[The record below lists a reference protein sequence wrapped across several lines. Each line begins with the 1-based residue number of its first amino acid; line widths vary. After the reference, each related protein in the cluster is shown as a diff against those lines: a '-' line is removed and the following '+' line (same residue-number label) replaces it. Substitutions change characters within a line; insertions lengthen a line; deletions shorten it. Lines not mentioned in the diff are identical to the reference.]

1 LENLARFSKDDSQR
15 NVSPATQAVWA
26 GESQSLAQGATQ
38 VPIVYSAAFGYGD
51 VDEWLDVALG
61 RKPGHIYSRNTN
73 PTVQAF
79 EEKVRVLEGAQAATS
94 FATGMAAISNT
105 LFALLSPGDRIVS
118 VKDTYGGTNRV
129 FLEFLPRFQ
138 IQVELCDT
146 SDHVQIEA
154 AIARGCKVVYLES
167 PTNPTLKVMDIARLA
182 TAGHKAGAIVIAD
195 NTFATPINQNPLA
208 LGADLVIHSATK
220 FLGGHADALGGAVC
234 GDAALVEQIYHY
246 REITGAMLD
255 PMAAFLLIRGMKTLH
270 LRIRQQNE
278 NALAIARWL
287 QAQPAVV
294 AVYYPGL
301 ESHTHH
307 DIAQRQMRGF
317 GGVLSFMLQGGF
329 EAVKRV
335 LPRLRLAHRAANL
348 GAVETIAGPPATTSH
363 VECTAEERLAMGIPE
378 GLVRYSVGIE
388 DVQDLIADLT
398 QAFEAA

>member
-1 LENLARFSKDDSQR
+1 VSDPTNSLEDFLNQK
-15 NVSPATQAVWA
+15 VSAATQVVWA

-61 RKPGHIYSRNTN
+61 RKPGYIYSRNTN
-73 PTVQAF
+73 PTVKAF
-79 EEKVRVLEGAQAATS
+79 EDKVRVLEGAQASTS

-118 VKDTYGGTNRV
+118 VKDTYGGTSKV
-129 FLEFLPRFQ
+129 FLEFLPRFH

-146 SDHVQIEA
+146 SDHTQIEA
-154 AIARGCKVVYLES
+154 AISKGCKMVYLES
-167 PTNPTLKVMDIARLA
+167 PTNPTLKVMDITRLA
-182 TAGHKAGAIVIAD
+182 VAGHKAGAIVAAD

-220 FLGGHADALGGAVC
+220 FLGGHADALGGVVC
-234 GDAALVEQIYHY
+234 GDKQLIDQIYHY
-246 REITGAMLD
+246 REITGATLD

-278 NALAIARWL
+278 NAITIARWL
-287 QAQPAVV
+287 QAQPAVA

-301 ESHTHH
+301 ETHTHH
-307 DIAQRQMRGF
+307 DIAARQMRGY
-317 GGVLSFMLQGGF
+317 GGVLSFMLRGGF
-329 EAVKRV
+329 DAVKRV

-363 VECTAEERLAMGIPE
+363 VECTVEERQAMGIPE
-378 GLVRYSVGIE
+378 GLIRYSVGIE
-388 DVQDLIADLT
+388 DAQDLIADLA
-398 QAFEAA
+398 QAFEVA